1 MGKVFDKNLFGTKT
15 VVICGRTKAPVLA
28 DRLLRANIASAQR
41 CRDIMD
47 AVEEGKFD
55 SREYGISMDKGTYG
69 KKSVFIKKGYLYQTY
84 NESLIPKDDIGVVLT
99 APNRVIVPYTDK
111 NDITIS
117 KDEYKKLVETA
128 AICNNTKETN
138 KNTGDDIIMTNTNK
152 ANGLFGNGMK
162 DMVGKLMG
170 QCGFVGA
177 DDVRITFN
185 GGLCFFD
192 KKRDRWLAYDIENKQ
207 LIDQFGLAPEFEG
220 AIAIPTTLDKIKEGD
235 LIKTPAGNYAFVYST
250 NPLRVFTKT
259 STVSKVKEVGNIF
272 GTQQFWTVV
281 KPIFGGGVE
290 GVDPMMLMMMNKNK
304 GNTDIKDMLMMSM
317 MRGNKVLGS
326 DGGFNPMMM
335 FMMDKNGGQGGIKDM
350 LMMSMMTGNKMFGQ
364 DGGFNPMMLIAMGG
378 DENIDM
384 KDMAMMSMM
393 GGNKSGS
400 PFGNMFGGQVLKPEV
415 TKDVEANTIDPR
427 DAEIAFLKGQL
438 AAKEPIVKAVKA
450 PTIDDSDS
458 VDND

>member
-15 VVICGRTKAPVLA
+15 VVICGRTKAPALA

-55 SREYGISMDKGTYG
+55 SGEYGISMDKGTYG

-84 NESLIPKDDIGVVLT
+84 NESLISKDDIGVVLT

-162 DMVGKLMG
+162 GMIGKLMG

-207 LIDQFGLAPEFEG
+207 LVDQFGLAPEFEG

-272 GTQQFWTVV
+272 GAQQFWTVV
-281 KPIFGGGVE
+281 RPIFGGGVE
-290 GVDPMMLMMMNKNK
+290 GMDPMMLMMMNKNK

-317 MRGNKVLGS
+317 MSGNKVLGS
-326 DGGFNPMMM
+326 DGGFNPMMLM
-335 FMMDKNGGQGGIKDM
+335 MMDDGDTDMKDIM
-350 LMMSMMTGNKMFGQ
+350 MMSVMSGK
-364 DGGFNPMMLIAMGG
+364 GGMGEMNPMMLMAMGG
-378 DENIDM
+378 EGNIDM
-384 KDMAMMSMM
+384 KDIAMMSMM
-393 GGNKSGS
+393 SGNKSGS
-400 PFGNMFGGQVLKPEV
+400 PFGNMFGGQALKPEV
-415 TKDVEANTIDPR
+415 TKDVKVNTIDPR

-438 AAKEPIVKAVKA
+438 AAKEPIIKAVKA

-458 VDND
+458 VDNN